1 MADNISETEN
11 NLIDIYHKLIQS
23 EEIIKDPNQ
32 EIIIEHLHELSEL
45 IKQTKDR
52 GRSLIEKIYSYYSH
66 QNLGNGTIQGVY
78 LYGGVGRGKSMIM
91 DLFYDNINVRRKRR
105 THFHSF
111 MLNIHERLNE
121 INKTD
126 NNGDAIE
133 IIANDI
139 AEESWLLCFDEL
151 QVTDIADAMILG
163 RLFKGLFEKNVVVV
177 ATSNRHPDHLYKNG
191 LQREQFL
198 PFIEI
203 FKNHLDILPLD
214 GDTDYRLQQIKS
226 LSTTYFISRKE
237 KERSKFIEESFSN
250 LIGNNKERST
260 SITIQGRKLAINRMC
275 GDTALFDF
283 KELCEQPLGSAD
295 YIEISQKFSN
305 LLLANIPKLTSEK
318 RNEAKR
324 FVNLIDELYEHG
336 TKLICSAEEKPE
348 KLYAKGDY
356 SFEFERTSSRLIEMQ
371 SMEYLEK

>member
-1 MADNISETEN
+1 MVDNISETEN
-11 NLIDIYHKLIQS
+11 NLIDIYHRLVQS
-23 EEIIKDPNQ
+23 EEIIRDPNQ
-32 EIIIEHLHELSEL
+32 EIIIQHLHELSEL
-45 IKQTKDR
+45 IKHTKDR
-52 GRSLIEKIYSYYSH
+52 GRSLIEKIYNLYSH
-66 QNLGNGTIQGVY
+66 QNLGDGNIQGVY

-91 DLFYDNINVRRKRR
+91 DLFYDNIDVRRKRR

-111 MLNIHERLNE
+111 MLNIHDRLNE
-121 INKTD
+121 INKSD
-126 NNGDAIE
+126 DDKDPIE
-133 IIANDI
+133 IIINDI

-203 FKNHLDILPLD
+203 FKEKLDILTLD
-214 GDTDYRLQQIKS
+214 GEIDYRLQQIKS
-226 LSTTYFISRKE
+226 LSTTYFVSKKE
-237 KERSKFIEESFSN
+237 KDRKKFIEESFFN
-250 LIGNNKERST
+250 LIGNNKARSC
-260 SITIQGRKLAINRMC
+260 ILTIQGRDLEIDRIF
-275 GDTALFDF
+275 GDTAIFDF

-305 LLLANIPKLTSEK
+305 VLIGNIPILTAEK

-336 TKLICSAEEKPE
+336 TKLICSAEAKPE
-348 KLYAKGDY
+348 NLYKKGDY